1 MKKFSLALTFLFLGI
16 FINYIY
22 NNPSVFD
29 IFNLLSLDVIFLLL
43 FIKSLT
49 LLLNGLFNK
58 TLLQAF
64 EAKMNNYDSLYVG
77 SITYLGNLFLP
88 ARIGGSLRL
97 IFFNKKFKIKSSYLV
112 SIFAYFFVIA
122 ILINSIF
129 GIISVL
135 LISSNFDIT
144 VILWTLLNLSF
155 AVTTAYLLVNKFKVR
170 KKTYSSKIIDRILNF
185 IKDSKDGWNRI
196 GSVKKLNS
204 NLLTIYS
211 LNYLFFL
218 LEILIIVYFIGENFN
233 FLNIVFYNSISVI
246 SNLIGITPA
255 SLGIK
260 EALTIF
266 SQDLIGLS
274 FDNIIEILLI
284 ERFIAIL
291 FSTIPFVI
299 TLLYDKKQIN

>member
-144 VILWTLLNLSF
+144 VILWTLFNLSF
-155 AVTTAYLLVNKFKVR
+155 AVTAAYLLVNKFKVR

-196 GSVKKLNS
+196 SSVKKLNS

-218 LEILIIVYFIGENFN
+218 LEILIIIYFIGENFN

-274 FDNIIEILLI
+274 LDNIIEILLI

-291 FSTIPFVI
+291 FSIIPYVI

>member
-144 VILWTLLNLSF
+144 VILWTLFNLSF

-196 GSVKKLNS
+196 SSVKKLNS

-218 LEILIIVYFIGENFN
+218 LEILIIIYFIGENFN

-274 FDNIIEILLI
+274 LDNIIEILLI

-291 FSTIPFVI
+291 FSIIPFVI